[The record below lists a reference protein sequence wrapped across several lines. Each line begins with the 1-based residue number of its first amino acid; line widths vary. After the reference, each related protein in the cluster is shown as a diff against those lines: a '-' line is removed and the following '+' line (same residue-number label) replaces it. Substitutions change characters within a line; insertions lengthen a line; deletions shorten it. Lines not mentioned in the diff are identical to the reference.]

1 MIQRTSDRPLSI
13 YNRKECSTMS
23 NSSLISMRKISP
35 NRNSPRNHAIDTIT
49 IHCYVGQASIESM
62 AAWLCNPQAKASANY
77 GIGSDGRIICMVDE
91 TDRSW
96 CSSNAANDNRA
107 ITIECASD
115 VSDPFRV
122 NDKVYASIIALCA
135 DICKRNGIK
144 ELKWK
149 ADPSLIGCPD
159 KQNMTAH
166 RWFANKACPGDY
178 LYSHFSD
185 IANKVNIQ
193 LGAAASVYYVR
204 KSFGNKES
212 QIGSYT
218 YLDNAKKACRSDY
231 HVYDPNGKLIYTP
244 PIFQKGIRYRMQ
256 TDLALRTEPKASA
269 PLVQYDT
276 IPTAKRRYFKR
287 GGSGEAL
294 IRKGTVDKCLGEE
307 QVGNRGV
314 YMKLTR
320 GWILAQYQGKNRVAK
335 V

>member
-1 MIQRTSDRPLSI
+1 
-13 YNRKECSTMS
+13 
-23 NSSLISMRKISP
+23 
-35 NRNSPRNHAIDTIT
+35 
-49 IHCYVGQASIESM
+49 M

-294 IRKGTVDKCLGEE
+294 IRKGTVDKCLLEE
-307 QVGNRGV
+307 QISSRGV
-314 YMKLTR
+314 YMKIAR
-320 GWILAQYQGKNRVAK
+320 GWILAQYQGKKRVTK

>member
-1 MIQRTSDRPLSI
+1 MMQRTSDRPLSI

-218 YLDNAKKACRSDY
+218 YLDNAKKVCRSGY
-231 HVYDPNGKLIYTP
+231 HIYDANGKLIYSAP
-244 PIFQKGIRYRMQ
+244 VFQKGVRYRMQ

-276 IPTAKRRYFKR
+276 IHTAKRRYFKR

-307 QVGNRGV
+307 QISGRGV
-314 YMKLTR
+314 YMKITR

-335 V
+335 A

>member
-1 MIQRTSDRPLSI
+1 
-13 YNRKECSTMS
+13 MS

-185 IANKVNIQ
+185 IANKVNTQ

-204 KSFGNKES
+204 KSFGDKES
-212 QIGSYT
+212 QIGSYS
-218 YLDNAKKACRSDY
+218 YLDNAKKACRAGY
-231 HVYDPNGKLIYTP
+231 HIYDANGKLIYSAP
-244 PIFQKGIRYRMQ
+244 VFQKGIRYRMQ

-294 IRKGTVDKCLGEE
+294 IRKGTVDKCLLEE
-307 QVGNRGV
+307 QISSRGV
-314 YMKLTR
+314 YMKITR
-320 GWILAQYQGKNRVAK
+320 GWILAQYRGKNRVAK

>member
-1 MIQRTSDRPLSI
+1 MMGTSDRPLSI

-149 ADPSLIGCPD
+149 ADPSLIGYPD

-218 YLDNAKKACRSDY
+218 YLDNAKKICRSGY
-231 HVYDPNGKLIYTP
+231 HIYDANGKLIYSAP
-244 PIFQKGIRYRMQ
+244 VFQKGIRYRMQ

-294 IRKGTVDKCLGEE
+294 IRKGTVDKCLLEE
-307 QVGNRGV
+307 QISNRGV

-320 GWILAQYQGKNRVAK
+320 GWILAQYQGKNRVTK

>member
-1 MIQRTSDRPLSI
+1 
-13 YNRKECSTMS
+13 MS

-35 NRNSPRNHAIDTIT
+35 NRNSPRNHVIDTIT

-62 AAWLCNPQAKASANY
+62 ASWLCNPQAKASANY

-91 TDRSW
+91 ADRSW

-107 ITIECASD
+107 VTIECASD

-122 NDKVYASIIALCA
+122 NDKVYAALITLCT

-149 ADPSLIGCPD
+149 GDPSLIGQPD

-178 LYSHFSD
+178 LYSHFAD

-204 KSFGNKES
+204 KSFSNKES
-212 QIGSYT
+212 QIGSYS
-218 YLDNAKKACRSDY
+218 YLDNAKKTCQSGY
-231 HVYDPNGKLIYTP
+231 HVYDANGQLIYSAP
-244 PIFQKGIRYRMQ
+244 VFQKGIRYRMQ

-307 QVGNRGV
+307 QISSRGV

>member
-1 MIQRTSDRPLSI
+1 
-13 YNRKECSTMS
+13 MS

-294 IRKGTVDKCLGEE
+294 IRKGTVDKCLLEE
-307 QVGNRGV
+307 QISSRGV
-314 YMKLTR
+314 SMKIAR

>member
-1 MIQRTSDRPLSI
+1 
-13 YNRKECSTMS
+13 MS

-35 NRNSPRNHAIDTIT
+35 NRNSPRNHVIDTIT

-62 AAWLCNPQAKASANY
+62 ASWLCNPRAKASANY

-91 TDRSW
+91 ADRSW

-107 ITIECASD
+107 VTIECASD

-122 NDKVYASIIALCA
+122 NDKVYAALIALCT

-149 ADPSLIGCPD
+149 GDPSLIGQPD

-193 LGAAASVYYVR
+193 LGAAASIYYVR
-204 KSFGNKES
+204 KSFTDKGS

-218 YLDNAKKACRSDY
+218 YLQNAEKACRSGY
-231 HVYDPNGKLIYTP
+231 HVYDSNGKLIYSAP
-244 PIFQKGIRYRMQ
+244 VFQKGIRYRMQ
-256 TDLALRTEPKASA
+256 TDLVLRAEPKASA

-294 IRKGTVDKCLGEE
+294 IRKGTVDKCQGEE
-307 QVGNRGV
+307 QISGRGV

-320 GWILAQYQGKNRVAK
+320 GWVLAQYQGKNRVAK

>member
-1 MIQRTSDRPLSI
+1 
-13 YNRKECSTMS
+13 MS

-35 NRNSPRNHAIDTIT
+35 NRNSPRNHVIDTIT
-49 IHCYVGQASIESM
+49 IHCYVGQASIENM
-62 AAWLCNPQAKASANY
+62 ASWLCNPQAKASANY

-91 TDRSW
+91 ADRSW

-122 NDKVYASIIALCA
+122 NDKVYASLIALCT

-149 ADPSLIGCPD
+149 ADPSLVGQPD

-178 LYSHFSD
+178 LYSHFAD

-204 KSFGNKES
+204 KSFSDKES

-218 YLDNAKKACRSDY
+218 YLQNAEKACRSGY
-231 HVYDPNGKLIYTP
+231 HVYDSNGKLIYSP
-244 PIFQKGIRYRMQ
+244 LVFQKGLRYRMQ

-276 IPTAKRRYFKR
+276 IPTGKRKYFKR

-294 IRKGTVDKCLGEE
+294 IRKGTVDKCQGEE
-307 QVGNRGV
+307 QISGRGV

-320 GWILAQYQGKNRVAK
+320 GWILAQYQGKNRVSK
-335 V
+335 I

>member
-294 IRKGTVDKCLGEE
+294 IRKGTVDKCLLEE
-307 QVGNRGV
+307 QISSRGV
-314 YMKLTR
+314 YMKIAR

>member
-1 MIQRTSDRPLSI
+1 
-13 YNRKECSTMS
+13 MS

-62 AAWLCNPQAKASANY
+62 ASWLCNPQAKASANY

-91 TDRSW
+91 ADRSW

-122 NDKVYASIIALCA
+122 NDKVYVSLIALCT

-149 ADPSLIGCPD
+149 ADPSLVGQPD

-178 LYSHFSD
+178 LYSHFAD

-193 LGAAASVYYVR
+193 LGTAESVYYVR
-204 KSFGNKES
+204 KAWDRADT

-218 YLDNAKKACRSDY
+218 YLDNAKKACRSGY
-231 HVYDPNGKLIYTP
+231 HVYDVNGKPIYSP
-244 PIFQKGIRYRMQ
+244 PVFQQGLRYRMQ

-269 PLVQYDT
+269 PLVQYDA
-276 IPTAKRRYFKR
+276 IPAAKRKYFKR

-294 IRKGTVDKCLGEE
+294 IRKGTVDKCQGEE
-307 QVGNRGV
+307 QISSRGV

-320 GWILAQYQGKNRVAK
+320 GWVLAQYQGKNRVLK

>member
-1 MIQRTSDRPLSI
+1 
-13 YNRKECSTMS
+13 MS

-62 AAWLCNPQAKASANY
+62 ASWLCNPQAKASANY

-91 TDRSW
+91 ADRSW

-122 NDKVYASIIALCA
+122 NDKVYVSLIALCT

-149 ADPSLIGCPD
+149 ADPSLVGQPD

-178 LYSHFSD
+178 LYSHFAD

-193 LGAAASVYYVR
+193 LGTAESVYYVR
-204 KSFGNKES
+204 KAWDRADT

-218 YLDNAKKACRSDY
+218 YLDNAKKACRSGY
-231 HVYDPNGKLIYTP
+231 HVYDVNGKPIYSP
-244 PIFQKGIRYRMQ
+244 PVFQQGIRYRMQ

-269 PLVQYDT
+269 SLVQYDA
-276 IPTAKRRYFKR
+276 IPAAKRKYFKR

-294 IRKGTVDKCLGEE
+294 IRKGTVDKCQGEE
-307 QVGNRGV
+307 QVGSRGV

>member
-1 MIQRTSDRPLSI
+1 
-13 YNRKECSTMS
+13 MS

-62 AAWLCNPQAKASANY
+62 AAWLCNQQAKASANY

-149 ADPSLIGCPD
+149 ADPSLIGRPD

-204 KSFGNKES
+204 KSFSNKES

-218 YLDNAKKACRSDY
+218 YLENAKKACRSGY
-231 HVYDPNGKLIYTP
+231 HVYDANGKLIYSTP
-244 PIFQKGIRYRMQ
+244 VFQQGSRYRMSVSM
-256 TDLALRTEPKASA
+256 AVRKEPSASA
-269 PLVQYDT
+269 ALVEYDS
-276 IPTAKRRYFKR
+276 IPVAKRRFFQK
-287 GGSGEAL
+287 GGSGEA
-294 IRKGTVDKCLGEE
+294 IIKKGTVDKCLDEH
-307 QVGNRGV
+307 QVGTRGT
-314 YMKLTR
+314 YMRISR
-320 GWILAQYQGKNRVAK
+320 GWILAEYKGKRVEK

>member
-1 MIQRTSDRPLSI
+1 
-13 YNRKECSTMS
+13 MS

-185 IANKVNIQ
+185 IANKVNTQ

-204 KSFGNKES
+204 KTFSNKES

-218 YLDNAKKACRSDY
+218 YLDNAKKVCRSGY
-231 HVYDPNGKLIYTP
+231 HIYDANGKLIYSAP
-244 PIFQKGIRYRMQ
+244 VFQKGVRYRMQ
-256 TDLALRTEPKASA
+256 TDLAMRTEPKASA

-276 IPTAKRRYFKR
+276 IPTAKRCYFKR

-294 IRKGTVDKCLGEE
+294 IRKGTIDKCLGEE
-307 QVGNRGV
+307 QISGRGV
-314 YMKLTR
+314 YMKLAR
-320 GWILAQYQGKNRVAK
+320 GWILAQYKGKSRVAK

>member
-1 MIQRTSDRPLSI
+1 
-13 YNRKECSTMS
+13 MS

-294 IRKGTVDKCLGEE
+294 IRKGTVDKCLLEE
-307 QVGNRGV
+307 QISSRGV
-314 YMKLTR
+314 YMKIAR

>member
-1 MIQRTSDRPLSI
+1 
-13 YNRKECSTMS
+13 MS

-96 CSSNAANDNRA
+96 CSSNAANDNQA

-294 IRKGTVDKCLGEE
+294 IRKGTVDKCLLEE
-307 QVGNRGV
+307 QISSRGV
-314 YMKLTR
+314 YMKIAR

>member
-1 MIQRTSDRPLSI
+1 
-13 YNRKECSTMS
+13 MS

-35 NRNSPRNHAIDTIT
+35 NRNSPRNHVIDTIT

-62 AAWLCNPQAKASANY
+62 ASWLCNPQAKASANY

-91 TDRSW
+91 ADRSW

-107 ITIECASD
+107 VTIECASD

-122 NDKVYASIIALCA
+122 NDKVYAALIALCT

-149 ADPSLIGCPD
+149 GDPSLIGQPD

-178 LYSHFSD
+178 LYSHFAD

-193 LGAAASVYYVR
+193 LGAAESIYYVR
-204 KSFGNKES
+204 KSFTDKGS

-218 YLDNAKKACRSDY
+218 YLQNAEKACRSGY
-231 HVYDPNGKLIYTP
+231 HVYDSNGKLIYSAP
-244 PIFQKGIRYRMQ
+244 VFQKGIRYRMQ

-307 QVGNRGV
+307 QINNRGV

-320 GWILAQYQGKNRVAK
+320 GWVLAQYQGKNRVSK

>member
-1 MIQRTSDRPLSI
+1 
-13 YNRKECSTMS
+13 MS

-218 YLDNAKKACRSDY
+218 YLDNAKKVCRSGY
-231 HVYDPNGKLIYTP
+231 HIYDANGKLIYSAP
-244 PIFQKGIRYRMQ
+244 VFQKGVRYRMQ
-256 TDLALRTEPKASA
+256 TDLALRTEPKAFA

-294 IRKGTVDKCLGEE
+294 IRKSTVDKCLGE
-307 QVGNRGV
+307 QAISSRGI

-320 GWILAQYQGKNRVAK
+320 GWILAQYQGKNRVSK

>member
-1 MIQRTSDRPLSI
+1 
-13 YNRKECSTMS
+13 MS

-91 TDRSW
+91 EDRSW

-149 ADPSLIGCPD
+149 ADPSLIGHPD

-204 KSFGNKES
+204 KSFSDKES

-218 YLDNAKKACRSDY
+218 YLENAKKACRSGY
-231 HVYDPNGKLIYTP
+231 HIYDANGKLIYSASV
-244 PIFQKGIRYRMQ
+244 FQKGIRYRMQ

-269 PLVQYDT
+269 ALVQYDT

-294 IRKGTVDKCLGEE
+294 IRKGAMDKCLGEE
-307 QVGNRGV
+307 QISNRGV

-320 GWILAQYQGKNRVAK
+320 GWILAQYKGRNRVLK